1 MNLDIIKVYRFL
13 PTNLCFRMR
22 KWGSG
27 LLGSLTSSHGLFPL
41 LAPSSALLLGSH
53 ALEIW
58 EEAGK
63 LGWREA
69 RRMLWAEWA
78 GPG

>member
-1 MNLDIIKVYRFL
+1 M
-13 PTNLCFRMR
+13 
-22 KWGSG
+22 
-27 LLGSLTSSHGLFPL
+27 GSLTSSHGLFPL